1 MADDIPDDDYLGPKN
16 YSCLP
21 KGLVSQIATSP
32 SALCTVCAAL
42 DLRQYLDNTETL
54 LIPETVPEPLGD
66 RHAASLGT
74 ANEIFQRSDTCG
86 FCQLVVWSLRKY
98 DPEVFWHSRSH
109 LPQDSSRLVSVV
121 IRKSM
126 VAHYRNNRNERQP
139 VPGIEIGT
147 DEVFGRPSGNHEKP
161 TIRLLAD
168 DAHLLGQKPMY
179 HGRLVGN
186 HVSPSLIH
194 SWIATCKS
202 HHPVCEEAR
211 FATSQDK
218 LLGPRGLTFIDTKK
232 MCLTKVRH
240 TY

>member
-1 MADDIPDDDYLGPKN
+1 MADDTPDDDYLGPKN

-21 KGLVSQIATSP
+21 QGLVSQIATSP

-42 DLRQYLDNTETL
+42 DLRQYFDNTETL
-54 LIPETVPEPLGD
+54 LIPETAPEPLDD

-74 ANEIFQRSDTCG
+74 AKEIFQRSATCG

-98 DPEVFWHSRSH
+98 DPEVFWDSRSH

-121 IRKSM
+121 IRKST
-126 VAHYRNNRNERQP
+126 VADYRNNRNERQP
-139 VPGIEIGT
+139 VHGIEIGT
-147 DEVFGRPSGNHEKP
+147 DEVFGRPSGNWEKP

-168 DAHLLGQKPMY
+168 DAHLLGLKPMY

-202 HHPVCEEAR
+202 HHPVCEKAR
-211 FATSQDK
+211 FVTSKDK

-240 TY
+240 TC

>member
-1 MADDIPDDDYLGPKN
+1 MADDIPDDNYLGPKN

-42 DLRQYLDNTETL
+42 DLRQYFDNNETL
-54 LIPETVPEPLGD
+54 LIPEI
-66 RHAASLGT
+66 AASLGT
-74 ANEIFQRSDTCG
+74 AKEVFQRSATCG

-98 DPEVFWHSRSH
+98 DPEVFWDSRSH

-126 VAHYRNNRNERQP
+126 VAHYKNSRDERQP
-139 VPGIEIGT
+139 VHGIEIGT
-147 DEVFGRPSGNHEKP
+147 DEVGWPSGNQGKP

-168 DAHLLGQKPMY
+168 DAHLLGLKPMY

-202 HHPVCEEAR
+202 HHPVCEKAR
-211 FATSQDK
+211 FATSKNK

-240 TY
+240 TC

>member
-1 MADDIPDDDYLGPKN
+1 MADDIPDDNYLGPKN

-42 DLRQYLDNTETL
+42 DLRQYFDNPETL
-54 LIPETVPEPLGD
+54 LIPETAPEPLGD

-74 ANEIFQRSDTCG
+74 AKEVFQWSATCG

-98 DPEVFWHSRSH
+98 DPEVYGDSRSH

-126 VAHYRNNRNERQP
+126 VAHY
-139 VPGIEIGT
+139 IGT
-147 DEVFGRPSGNHEKP
+147 DEVGWPSGNQGKP

-168 DAHLLGQKPMY
+168 DAHLLGLKPMY

-194 SWIATCKS
+194 SWIATSKS
-202 HHPVCEEAR
+202 HHPVCEKAR
-211 FATSQDK
+211 FATSKNK
-218 LLGPRGLTFIDTKK
+218 LLGPSGLTFIDTKK
-232 MCLTKVRH
+232 MCLTKVRY
-240 TY
+240 TC